1 MTANN
6 TIKVAISQRTIGL
19 AVDGENVGLQS
30 TQTGLGLAL
39 LSMLQENAD
48 DKGFIPLAFY
58 GKSSNNN
65 KEPHES
71 LKAKVIEQLCDIA
84 GKQRETEKPFSRS
97 LVSGVYQAIQNH
109 ADASQ
114 FWTVEEDEVGIKRV
128 KVTFSKALSMAT
140 TGKISERLTFRVK
153 ASTPNAK
160 VKPDAQKARENLLKT
175 ITSVG
180 EFIHQSKQPDIADDA
195 PLFAQKKDK
204 TLSKA
209 GKDERDVIIANY
221 LKVINEFNP
230 EYITDKGKALIA
242 DKAA

>member
-1 MTANN
+1 MTTNN
-6 TIKVAISQRTIGL
+6 KIEVTVSQRTIGL

-48 DKGFIPLAFY
+48 ANGFIPVAFY
-58 GKSSNNN
+58 GTSSTN

-71 LKAKVIEQLCDIA
+71 LKAKVIERLCIDA
-84 GKQRETEKPFSRS
+84 GKQRESEKPFSRS
-97 LVSGVYQAIQNH
+97 LVSGIYQAIQNH
-109 ADASQ
+109 ADVSQ
-114 FWTVEEDEVGIKRV
+114 FWTVEEIDDVKRV

-153 ASTPNAK
+153 ATPSNNK
-160 VKPDAQKARENLLKT
+160 TKPDAQKARDNLIKT
-175 ITSVG
+175 IANIG
-180 EFIHQSKQPDIADDA
+180 EFIHQNKKPDIADDA

-209 GKDERDVIIANY
+209 GQNERDVIVANY

-230 EYITDKGKALIA
+230 EYLSDKGKALIA